1 MKKID
6 IGEAIREE
14 LETPEEKQAK
24 LEKRK
29 TAEKSAEAEIRVM
42 TAERIK
48 GGIEDALPQVI
59 EALDEGS
66 FDRAAMDKL
75 AKEVAAK
82 AMLEPQQAEKMPNIL
97 AKALLLEA
105 RKEGFSPEMKNQIRE
120 AAEETLLPPDFIQ
133 TRAKECLEGIRSS
146 HEDLRKNFINANV
159 DAIVKETGVRREA
172 AEAKLL
178 KALREL
184 EDEDLMKRAG
194 NGE

>member
-14 LETPEEKQAK
+14 LETPEEKTAK
-24 LEKRK
+24 KEKRNQ
-29 TAEKSAEAEIRVM
+29 AEKAAESEIRAM

-48 GGIEDALPQVI
+48 GSIEDAMPQVI
-59 EALDEGS
+59 ESLDEGS
-66 FDRAAMDKL
+66 FDRSALEHL
-75 AKEVAAK
+75 AKQIAEK
-82 AMLEPQQAEKMPNIL
+82 SLLDPHQAEKMPNIL

-105 RKEGFSPEMKNQIRE
+105 RKEGLSQEMKDQIRE
-120 AAEETLLPPDFIQ
+120 TAEEALLPPDLIQ

-159 DAIVKETGVRREA
+159 GAIVKETGVRREA

-184 EDEDLMKRAG
+184 EDEDLMKRVG